1 MARDTIPSAVA
12 LTYSEDRQ
20 SLPRVVAQGRGQIAE
35 KIVELAARHGIPVR
49 QDPDLV
55 RILDKLDLDSEIP
68 TEAFVAVAEILA
80 VIYRANGRLKR

>member
-1 MARDTIPSAVA
+1 MPDTIPSAVA
-12 LTYSEDRQ
+12 LTYEMDRQ
-20 SLPRVVAQGRGQIAE
+20 SLPKVVAHGKGAVAE

-55 RILDKLDLDSEIP
+55 QILDKLDLDSEIP

-80 VIYRANGRLKR
+80 VIYRANGRLKS